1 MKKYLILIMLLLGI
15 CSVNA
20 QNKNDGSYDYYM
32 DVYLD
37 WGGKNHTVMVFLEN
51 NEGEYIYGSDG
62 EKLKFKS
69 RSAVINY
76 FVKLG
81 WTYVEDMLTRVGSE
95 MLLFKKQINS
105 VQDAKEGLILKEG
118 LKK

>member
-1 MKKYLILIMLLLGI
+1 MTFNTQRYSFLVKQKKKICYILLIFK
-15 CSVNA
+15 A
-20 QNKNDGSYDYYM
+20 
-32 DVYLD
+32 LD
-37 WGGKNHTVMVFLEN
+37 IIQQTL
-51 NEGEYIYGSDG
+51 
-62 EKLKFKS
+62 
-69 RSAVINY
+69 INY

>member
-1 MKKYLILIMLLLGI
+1 MNFNTQRYSFLVKQKKKICYILLIFK
-15 CSVNA
+15 A
-20 QNKNDGSYDYYM
+20 
-32 DVYLD
+32 LD
-37 WGGKNHTVMVFLEN
+37 IIQQTL
-51 NEGEYIYGSDG
+51 
-62 EKLKFKS
+62 
-69 RSAVINY
+69 INY